1 MALVV
6 SDRLTNH
13 AGAELGVREDHRT
26 SDRHLGIGDTKVQ
39 LLFPV
44 APDGIGRLSPDQRND
59 QVLLQHEKE
68 DSMPTITPVLEGRRI
83 IITGGASGMGAG
95 LVAAFPRLGA
105 KVFSL
110 DLDERVGTEV
120 AANAQ
125 ALGFCPVDVSK
136 AESVSTAVGLAV
148 ERLQGLDV
156 LVHAAAIAPG
166 APAEETSPELWS
178 RVMAVNAMGTMLVN
192 KAVFPHLKDR
202 GGA

>member
-1 MALVV
+1 MDKSFMDL
-6 SDRLTNH
+6 
-13 AGAELGVREDHRT
+13 
-26 SDRHLGIGDTKVQ
+26 
-39 LLFPV
+39 
-44 APDGIGRLSPDQRND
+44 
-59 QVLLQHEKE
+59 
-68 DSMPTITPVLEGRRI
+68 LEGRRI

-95 LVAAFPRLGA
+95 LVAAFPRL
-105 KVFSL
+105 
-110 DLDERVGTEV
+110 DLDERAGAAV

-136 AESVSTAVGLAV
+136 AESVSAAVGLAV

-156 LVHAAAIAPG
+156 LVHAAGFAPG

-202 GGA
+202 GGAILNFASAAGLIGYPGKSAYAASKGAVLSWNRSIAVEWGGSPHHRQRDRPSHLDADV